1 MQHFRYTVPTQ
12 HNTRGATHA
21 THHNACR
28 TGQLVQNCK
37 AAHLQNCTLAER
49 HAFMQNCENCA
60 CMQNYARM
68 QIRARTHAEL
78 RTHARTHAERRSV
91 CNTVQCMQHSASACN
106 TAQRMQHSAVHATH
120 TTQRSECNTAQRM
133 HNGATLLYSRELWQF
148 HAAQRNGTTIAPQR
162 NFVRVDAAGCTSRCD
177 SRRGI
182 YVILCPATS
191 CVCVCACVC
200 VCSHELHERN
210 CTPQC
215 VCVCVGRIDNEITPH

>member
-1 MQHFRYTVPTQ
+1 MQNRA
-12 HNTRGATHA
+12 TRAELQSCTFAELH
-21 THHNACR
+21 TCR
-28 TGQLVQNCK
+28 T
-37 AAHLQNCTLAER
+37 AR
-49 HAFMQNCENCA
+49 IHAKLREL
-60 CMQNYARM
+60 RM
-68 QIRARTHAEL
+68 HAEL
-78 RTHARTHAERRSV
+78 RTHADPRTHACRTAHARTHARR
-91 CNTVQCMQHSASACN
+91 A
-106 TAQRMQHSAVHATH
+106 AQRMQHSAVHATH

>member
-1 MQHFRYTVPTQ
+1 MQNRA
-12 HNTRGATHA
+12 TRAELQSCTFAELH
-21 THHNACR
+21 TCR
-28 TGQLVQNCK
+28 T
-37 AAHLQNCTLAER
+37 AR
-49 HAFMQNCENCA
+49 IHAKLREL
-60 CMQNYARM
+60 RM
-68 QIRARTHAEL
+68 HAEL
-78 RTHARTHAERRSV
+78 RTHADPRTHACRTAHARTHARR
-91 CNTVQCMQHSASACN
+91 A
-106 TAQRMQHSAVHATH
+106 AQRMQHSAVHATQCKCMQH
-120 TTQRSECNTAQRM
+120 SAANATQCSACNTYNTAQRMQHSAANATQRSECNTAQRM